1 MAQEG
6 SPHRPTRKQRKPA
19 KQGTE
24 DPKRDPQQMQ
34 LEVEDEGIRAA
45 FRPEAEGA
53 AEEEQQEA
61 QKRTL
66 LEQRKGVRQKEKKRL
81 LA

>member
-24 DPKRDPQQMQ
+24 APERDPQQMQ
-34 LEVEDEGIRAA
+34 LEAEVEGIRAA

-61 QKRTL
+61 QKRALT
-66 LEQRKGVRQKEKKRL
+66 EQRESVRQKERKKL
-81 LA
+81 LV

>member
-1 MAQEG
+1 M
-6 SPHRPTRKQRKPA
+6 R
-19 KQGTE
+19 
-24 DPKRDPQQMQ
+24 

-61 QKRTL
+61 QRRTL
-66 LEQRKGVRQKEKKRL
+66 LEQRESVRQKEMKRL